1 MKRAP
6 PATVRPN
13 GNATLKEH
21 LAYQDSSRVNH
32 LSASSV
38 LRLTREA
45 PQSCFQAETSSPG
58 ALSVLKRLFDIGDY
72 DSGSQD
78 MTIDESR
85 LVRP

>member
-13 GNATLKEH
+13 GDATLKEY
-21 LAYQDSSRVNH
+21 LAYQEGNRVNH
-32 LSASSV
+32 LSASNV
-38 LRLTREA
+38 LRLTRKA
-45 PQSCFQAETSSPG
+45 PQSRLQAETTSPG
-58 ALSVLKRLFDIGDY
+58 ALAVLKRLFDIGDY